1 MPVVAASNVPLW
13 AALLVGLGGGVFGTL
28 VGTLLTISHE
38 RSAEFRTRMLTAADD
53 FLRTGTQLAQ
63 SIGAAEAAII
73 AKEPDAQ
80 VEPLWRA
87 FQESSSRFALEYSR
101 VQLLFGAES
110 RAFRAAVVAV
120 EDVDKARQALR
131 SMRNQPGSVTHQN
144 YEKAFLEAAFAI
156 GQFGQEAR
164 RDIRQTA
171 ARRRLAGLF
180 QSQEQEAPIPPRAE
194 APRATQPA
202 GGPRL
207 VKRKPRTPRRGPSN

>member
-38 RSAEFRTRMLTAADD
+38 RGAEFRTRMLTAADD

-110 RAFRAAVVAV
+110 RAFTAAVVAA
-120 EDVDKARQALR
+120 EHVDKARQALR
-131 SMRNQPGSVTHQN
+131 SMRNQPGSVTHQV
-144 YEKAFLEAAFAI
+144 YEKAFLEACGVPKVAFRLQIAVSCDADPSFDAPH
-156 GQFGQEAR
+156 GAGDKTLER
-164 RDIRQTA
+164 RHLEVVAQA
-171 ARRRLAGLF
+171 VV
-180 QSQEQEAPIPPRAE
+180 E
-194 APRATQPA
+194 
-202 GGPRL
+202 
-207 VKRKPRTPRRGPSN
+207 